1 MGMPGSE
8 TALEEL
14 LCRVLGE
21 LLEEGVDLLD
31 LRAFLGFDSWQSAN
45 KGIPLGSV
53 KYHLGSIGGVD
64 ATSMEVVFDVISPSS
79 CGATY

>member
-1 MGMPGSE
+1 MRVYARSAMGMPGSE

-31 LRAFLGFDSWQSAN
+31 LRAFLGFDRWQSAN
-45 KGIPLGSV
+45 KGTPLGSV
-53 KYHLGSIGGVD
+53 KYHLGSIGGVGGR
-64 ATSMEVVFDVISPSS
+64 V
-79 CGATY
+79 